1 MTRGPFLQ
9 HLDGSVQLDTGHQTK
24 VSLVD
29 GSGNGSMFS
38 EVRLGTISVADV
50 ARSERFYQDAFGYVG
65 KGGGILRAEDDDG
78 RVGEAWMMPAGMAVR
93 FSVVGPATCE
103 SCLLRIVEF
112 DSPGELIWGDVPAG
126 KVIGLYA
133 LNIRVPE
140 IHTGWERI
148 VAAGGTVKSP
158 PTHWDLSDGSAWD
171 SQIYD
176 PDGVLIDAWSVE
188 GEIADRLGPALEP
201 ASELQTMALH
211 VYDAIRSK
219 QFYLA
224 FGYDV
229 LYDQEVRGLEEF
241 FGVPGGVVM
250 HNVNLIMNHTP
261 VGGME
266 MSQYL
271 GYPGIEVKERA
282 VPPNHGIFSV
292 SFEVDDLAAASGQV
306 VSLGA
311 ELIGGP
317 VVLDT
322 PPFGPMAA
330 STFLGPDGE
339 MIELFER
346 SG

>member
-78 RVGEAWMMPAGMAVR
+78 RVGEAWMMPAGMAAR

-112 DSPGELIWGDVPAG
+112 DSPGEPIWGDVPAG

-140 IHTGWERI
+140 THTGRERI

-158 PTHWDLSDGSAWD
+158 PTRWNLSDGSAWD

-201 ASELQTMALH
+201 AGELQTMALH
-211 VYDAIRSK
+211 VDDAIRSK

-224 FGYDV
+224 FAYEV
-229 LYDQEVRGLEEF
+229 LYDQEVRGLEES

-261 VGGME
+261 VGRME